1 MLAYKVR
8 EQQIQVSLEL
18 AAELPQAAGDELQVQ
33 QVVINLL
40 RNAIEAIGASRPP
53 QCLIQITT
61 RAGGDKVEI
70 IVEDSGAG
78 LQLGQPDAS
87 LKRSTPPGPR
97 AWGSAF
103 LSAEPLSKLTAV
115 ACGRMWNALRGTD
128 SGLPYQCGTM
138 NFPPSPPPE
147 PTIFVVDD
155 DPQRPPGDVLL
166 LECNAWRVEG
176 FPSADEFLKA
186 WSPDRPG
193 CLLLDV
199 RMPGMSGLELQ
210 AALTRNGSCFPI
222 IMMSGYG
229 DVATC
234 AQAFRGGAVD
244 FLEKPADQKV
254 LLNRILEAVE
264 RDGKRRQAE
273 AFNPQFF
280 ARLRSLTPRE
290 REVMDRLMEGSRS
303 SRLPWSSTSACRPLP
318 SIA

>member
-1 MLAYKVR
+1 M
-8 EQQIQVSLEL
+8 
-18 AAELPQAAGDELQVQ
+18 
-33 QVVINLL
+33 
-40 RNAIEAIGASRPP
+40 
-53 QCLIQITT
+53 
-61 RAGGDKVEI
+61 
-70 IVEDSGAG
+70 
-78 LQLGQPDAS
+78 
-87 LKRSTPPGPR
+87 
-97 AWGSAF
+97 
-103 LSAEPLSKLTAV
+103 
-115 ACGRMWNALRGTD
+115 
-128 SGLPYQCGTM
+128 M
-138 NFPPSPPPE
+138 NFPPSPLPE

-155 DPQRPPGDVLL
+155 DPSALRAMCFL

-210 AALTRNGSCFPI
+210 AALTRNGACFPI

-254 LLNRILEAVE
+254 LLGRILEAVE
-264 RDGKRRQAE
+264 RDAKRRLA
-273 AFNPQFF
+273 AASNPQFF

-290 REVMDRLMEGSRS
+290 REVMDRLMEGKSLKQIALELNVSVQTS
-303 SRLPWSSTSACRPLP
+303 SKHRMKVLEKLRVANDIELLRNLLQHPAQESVPA
-318 SIA
+318 